1 MTGGDPGVSTEV
13 RGEVCVIRCGGV
25 AGERLAADLPG
36 EVGRCLDS
44 GASAVVV
51 DLDPWGPVDDRGL
64 LALRDAAQA
73 FEEIGGELVVAVEEP
88 EAREALAGAG
98 LMRAVPAAPGPPEGD
113 ADAPIAAAA
122 RPRWEHEFT
131 FPATTRQLRAARKRV
146 SAFAEVAGLDD
157 AALFELNVAVAEALA
172 NAVVHGSPHG
182 AADDVRVRFF
192 CYEDEVAVEVVDAGD
207 GMSATPICAP
217 PDAATSGRGI
227 HFMRALAD
235 AVHYTCGPFGT
246 RVLLVKRRS

>member
-1 MTGGDPGVSTEV
+1 VTGPDSGVTTEV

-25 AGERLAADLPG
+25 AGARLAADLPA

-64 LALRDAAQA
+64 LALRDAARA
-73 FEEIGGELVVAVEEP
+73 FEKIGGELVVAVEEA

-98 LMRAVPAAPGPPEGD
+98 LMRAVPPFPGPPEGD
-113 ADAPIAAAA
+113 ADGPIAAAA
-122 RPRWEHEFT
+122 HPRWEHEFT
-131 FPATTRQLRAARKRV
+131 FPATTRQLRTARRRV
-146 SAFAEVAGLDD
+146 AAFAEVAGLDG
-157 AALFELNVAVAEALA
+157 AGLFELNVAVAEALA

-182 AADDVRVRFF
+182 ADDDVRVRFF

-207 GMSATPICAP
+207 GMSATPICEP
-217 PDAATSGRGI
+217 PAAATSGRGI

-235 AVHYTCGPFGT
+235 AVHYTCGPLGT
-246 RVLLVKRRS
+246 RVLLIKERS